1 MARQISIE
9 NLERLALLASRVS
22 LVTPI
27 HPKPHQYQVYVP
39 VRIVRQIREP
49 LSTAGIEA
57 IEYDW
62 TDTQVEI
69 PPALVLFVLCQHGV
83 LSC

>member
-9 NLERLALLASRVS
+9 NLERLALLAAREGAIMIPNN
-22 LVTPI
+22 VTRLDFTLA
-27 HPKPHQYQVYVP
+27 QNS
-39 VRIVRQIREP
+39 REP